1 MGSVLLSVRAFPSL
15 HFFYR
20 DFVCVVEKISQDHV
34 NKFPFVFKGKRG
46 SNSIK
51 KGRVDV
57 GGSRNDLSI

>member
-1 MGSVLLSVRAFPSL
+1 
-15 HFFYR
+15 
-20 DFVCVVEKISQDHV
+20 VVEKISQDHV

-51 KGRVDV
+51 KGRFDV